1 MSKNSWNCHV
11 IKQLNELITM
21 AWKLLHFRPRQYLD
35 HIFGFFSIRKK
46 CTQLWDRW
54 NVDNRTSLPCPH
66 PITQEQHQE
75 KCQMFIP
82 KILYLHFREEAQTF
96 LDTTAR
102 SRIQNKDGHL
112 STLVVS
118 HTGMKDWRPQMVPDI
133 SWFHSWIHKILG
145 REAVQIFVHVFWPNV
160 CTWYHF
166 INLILSWIVI

>member
-1 MSKNSWNCHV
+1 MDDIYH
-11 IKQLNELITM
+11 Q
-21 AWKLLHFRPRQYLD
+21 
-35 HIFGFFSIRKK
+35 G
-46 CTQLWDRW
+46 W
-54 NVDNRTSLPCPH
+54 NVDNRTSPPPPH

-112 STLVVS
+112 SILAVS

-166 INLILSWIVI
+166 INLILGWFVIEFKSAWVVELE